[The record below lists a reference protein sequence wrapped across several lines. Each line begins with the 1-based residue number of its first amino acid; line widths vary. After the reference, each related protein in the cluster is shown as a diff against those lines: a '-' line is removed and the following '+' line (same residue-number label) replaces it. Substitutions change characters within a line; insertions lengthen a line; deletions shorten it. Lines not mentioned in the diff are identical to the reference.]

1 MRANRK
7 QKIKENRKEKSSL
20 FPTTNIVEL
29 PKCKDRCLDKKK
41 TTNKKTRLNWR

>member
-20 FPTTNIVEL
+20 FSTTNIVEL
-29 PKCKDRCLDKKK
+29 PKCKDKKK
-41 TTNKKTRLNWR
+41 RKKKQQTKKLA